1 MSNSKTNNSKNAVAP
16 ASFNFT
22 TDISG
27 SVAQVED
34 FGDFI
39 AYSIDNLYFTEDDRV
54 RLAETMFGYTPE
66 DKDEPYIFY
75 LIIAV
80 DDGCP
85 NMDRAYLWGDDGIVT
100 LVKNAPEY
108 MDVAGDVARYIRGEY
123 DYTDM
128 LSVTLSP
135 SDKVQLLSMLDEL
148 QQRHSPEC

>member
-1 MSNSKTNNSKNAVAP
+1 MKEFNIDFSKA
-16 ASFNFT
+16 
-22 TDISG
+22 
-27 SVAQVED
+27 VAQVED

-39 AYSIDNLYFTEDDRV
+39 VYSLDNLNFPEDDRV

-66 DKDEPYIFY
+66 DKDESYIFY

-80 DDGCP
+80 DDGRP

-108 MDVAGDVARYIRGEY
+108 MDVAGDVARYIRGEC

-128 LSVTLSP
+128 LRVTLSP
-135 SDKVQLLSMLDEL
+135 ADKVQLLSMFSDFIDM
-148 QQRHSPEC
+148 RIG

>member
-1 MSNSKTNNSKNAVAP
+1 MKE
-16 ASFNFT
+16 FNIDF
-22 TDISG
+22 SQA
-27 SVAQVED
+27 VAQVED

-39 AYSIDNLYFTEDDRV
+39 AYSLDNLNFPEDDRV

-80 DDGCP
+80 DNGCP

-100 LVKNAPEY
+100 LEKDAPEY
-108 MDVAGDVARYIRGEY
+108 MDVAGDVARYIRGEC

-128 LSVTLSP
+128 LRVTLSP
-135 SDKVQLLSMLDEL
+135 TDKVQLLSMFSDFIDM
-148 QQRHSPEC
+148 RIW

>member
-1 MSNSKTNNSKNAVAP
+1 MKEFNIDFSKA
-16 ASFNFT
+16 
-22 TDISG
+22 
-27 SVAQVED
+27 VAQVED

-39 AYSIDNLYFTEDDRV
+39 AYSLDNLNFPEDDRV

-108 MDVAGDVARYIRGEY
+108 MDVAGDVTRYIRGEC

-128 LSVTLSP
+128 LRVTLSP
-135 SDKVQLLSMLDEL
+135 ADKVQLLSMFSDFIDM
-148 QQRHSPEC
+148 RIG

>member
-1 MSNSKTNNSKNAVAP
+1 MKEFNIDFSKA
-16 ASFNFT
+16 
-22 TDISG
+22 
-27 SVAQVED
+27 VAQVED

-39 AYSIDNLYFTEDDRV
+39 AYSLDNLSFPEGDRV

-66 DKDEPYIFY
+66 DKDESYIFY

-80 DDGCP
+80 DDGHP

-108 MDVAGDVARYIRGEY
+108 MDVAGDVARYIRGEC

-128 LSVTLSP
+128 LRVTLSP
-135 SDKVQLLSMLDEL
+135 ADKVQLLSMFSDFIDM
-148 QQRHSPEC
+148 RIG